1 VPSRRTTRAV
11 SRNPRRDFVGGFW
24 FQASGTLLRSGGE
37 KWRSVW
43 PTVGSYDGRVIEA
56 RVIPHERRPVPRTGD
71 EKAMLSAFLDRYRET
86 IIWKLKG
93 ISKEQASRRLVPS
106 DTTLLGVVKHLAYVE
121 RYWFHDFK
129 GDPVS
134 FPWKEGEPE
143 TEFVIEPQDT
153 VESITAFYEGE
164 IARSREI
171 VEQSSLDELSKAA
184 KEPLNLRWIMIH
196 MIEET
201 ARHAGHADI
210 LRELTDGAIGQ

>member
-1 VPSRRTTRAV
+1 
-11 SRNPRRDFVGGFW
+11 
-24 FQASGTLLRSGGE
+24 
-37 KWRSVW
+37 
-43 PTVGSYDGRVIEA
+43 VIEA
-56 RVIPHERRPVPRTGD
+56 RVIRHERRPVPRTGD

-86 IIWKLKG
+86 MIWKLQG
-93 ISKEQASRRLVPS
+93 LSKEQASRRLVPS

-129 GDPVS
+129 GDPIS
-134 FPWKEGEPE
+134 FPWNEGEPE
-143 TEFVIEPQDT
+143 REFVIEREDT
-153 VESITAFYEGE
+153 VESITALYEGE

-171 VEQSSLDELSKAA
+171 VEQSSLDDLSKPA
-184 KEPLNLRWIMIH
+184 KEPLSLRWIMIH

>member
-1 VPSRRTTRAV
+1 MVA
-11 SRNPRRDFVGGFW
+11 
-24 FQASGTLLRSGGE
+24 LM
-37 KWRSVW
+37 
-43 PTVGSYDGRVIEA
+43 EA
-56 RVIPHERRPVPRTGD
+56 RVIPHERLPVPRTGD

-86 IIWKLKG
+86 MIWKLKG
-93 ISKEQASRRLVPS
+93 LSKEQASYRLVPS

-121 RYWFHDFK
+121 RGWFHDFK
-129 GDPVS
+129 GDPIS

-143 TEFVIEPQDT
+143 ADFVIEPQDT
-153 VESITAFYEGE
+153 VESITALYEGE

-171 VEQSSLDELSKAA
+171 VEQSSLDDLSKATN
-184 KEPLNLRWIMIH
+184 EPVSLRWVMIH

>member
-1 VPSRRTTRAV
+1 M
-11 SRNPRRDFVGGFW
+11 
-24 FQASGTLLRSGGE
+24 
-37 KWRSVW
+37 
-43 PTVGSYDGRVIEA
+43 IEA
-56 RVIPHERRPVPRTGD
+56 RVIRHERRPVPRTGD

-86 IIWKLKG
+86 MIWKLQG
-93 ISKEQASRRLVPS
+93 LSKEQASRRLVPS

-129 GDPVS
+129 GDPIS
-134 FPWKEGEPE
+134 FPWNEGEPE
-143 TEFVIEPQDT
+143 REFVIEREDT
-153 VESITAFYEGE
+153 VESITALYEGE

-171 VEQSSLDELSKAA
+171 VEQSSLDDLSKPA
-184 KEPLNLRWIMIH
+184 KEPLSLRWIMIH

>member
-1 VPSRRTTRAV
+1 
-11 SRNPRRDFVGGFW
+11 
-24 FQASGTLLRSGGE
+24 
-37 KWRSVW
+37 
-43 PTVGSYDGRVIEA
+43 VIEA
-56 RVIPHERRPVPRTGD
+56 RVIRHERRPVPRTGD

-86 IIWKLKG
+86 MIWKLQG
-93 ISKEQASRRLVPS
+93 LSKEQASRHLVPS

-129 GDPVS
+129 GDPIS
-134 FPWKEGEPE
+134 FPWNEGEPE
-143 TEFVIEPQDT
+143 REFVIEREDT
-153 VESITAFYEGE
+153 VESITALYEGE

-171 VEQSSLDELSKAA
+171 VEQSSLDDLSKPA
-184 KEPLNLRWIMIH
+184 KEPLSLRWIMIH

>member
-1 VPSRRTTRAV
+1 M
-11 SRNPRRDFVGGFW
+11 
-24 FQASGTLLRSGGE
+24 
-37 KWRSVW
+37 
-43 PTVGSYDGRVIEA
+43 IEA
-56 RVIPHERRPVPRTGD
+56 RVIRHERRPVPRTGD

-86 IIWKLKG
+86 MIWKLQG
-93 ISKEQASRRLVPS
+93 LSKEQASRRLVPS

-129 GDPVS
+129 GDPIS
-134 FPWKEGEPE
+134 FPWNEGEPE
-143 TEFVIEPQDT
+143 REFVIEREDN
-153 VESITAFYEGE
+153 VESITALYEGE

-171 VEQSSLDELSKAA
+171 VEQSSLDDLSKPA
-184 KEPLNLRWIMIH
+184 KEPLSLRWIMIH